1 MFINPSLAELYSFL
15 RKAKTIAVVGISE
28 REDRASKYVAEYLQR
43 AGYTIYPVNPNI
55 DSWNGLKAYDSVSDI
70 PAPNGVDIVDVFRR
84 SEFTLPVAEDAV
96 TAGAEVLWFQQGIV
110 REQAAALAMSEGLS
124 VVMDTCIMV
133 THKSMK
139 LGI

>member
-15 RKAKTIAVVGISE
+15 QKAKTIAVVGISE

-84 SEFTLPVAEDAV
+84 PEFTLPVAEDAV

-124 VVMDTCIMV
+124 MVMDTCIMV

-139 LGI
+139 PGI

>member
-1 MFINPSLAELYSFL
+1 M
-15 RKAKTIAVVGISE
+15 
-28 REDRASKYVAEYLQR
+28 QR

-55 DSWNGLKAYDSVSDI
+55 DSWHGLKAYDSVSDI
-70 PAPNGVDIVDVFRR
+70 RAPGGIDIVDVFRR
-84 SEFTLPVAEDAV
+84 PEFILPVAEDAV
-96 TAGAEVLWFQQGIV
+96 AGGAEVLWLQQGLV
-110 REQAAALAMSEGLS
+110 NEEAAALAMSEGLS

>member
-1 MFINPSLAELYSFL
+1 M
-15 RKAKTIAVVGISE
+15 
-28 REDRASKYVAEYLQR
+28 
-43 AGYTIYPVNPNI
+43 
-55 DSWNGLKAYDSVSDI
+55 
-70 PAPNGVDIVDVFRR
+70 
-84 SEFTLPVAEDAV
+84 PVAEDAV